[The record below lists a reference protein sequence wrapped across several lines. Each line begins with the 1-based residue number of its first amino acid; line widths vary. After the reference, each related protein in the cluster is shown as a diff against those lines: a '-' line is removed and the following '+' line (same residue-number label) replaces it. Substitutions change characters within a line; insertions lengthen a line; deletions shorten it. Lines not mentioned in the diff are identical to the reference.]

1 VYRSL
6 PPEGAAETADADE
19 LSLAAAVIV
28 ASAAV
33 AREDA
38 VIQSLRIET
47 IWLAYF
53 LSLRF

>member
-1 VYRSL
+1 MASFCSSNVYRSL

-38 VIQSLRIET
+38 VIQSL
-47 IWLAYF
+47 
-53 LSLRF
+53 